1 MSQNHAG
8 HRGVVPVLTVCIAVI
23 GANSLALS
31 PIAPSIAAAFL
42 APAPTVM
49 LAGGGYG
56 LGTAFGALFLARYID
71 RIGVKRSLVAAMALL
86 GLAFAASAAAPNVW
100 ALVGAQAAAGLA
112 AGIGLPA
119 IYAFAA
125 VIAPP
130 GRESAVLGAVLTGW
144 TLSMVAGVSLSA
156 VLADLVGWRTV
167 YGSLTGLALL
177 AVLALAL
184 TRHRRQAPAATTAP
198 SPLTALRVPDV
209 ARLLLVCIAYMTAFY
224 GVYAYLGDHVYHAL
238 GQAVSASGLV
248 ALAYGLGFGAA
259 VFADPLIDRIGA
271 RRMMP
276 FAYAGITAVYLLL
289 TAASGTYAAIVGIAL
304 IWGLMNHFGLNVL
317 IGCLS
322 AIDPARR
329 GTILGLNSAV
339 TYLSVTVGTV
349 GFGPLYQLGGWPLLT
364 LTAAALCAAAVLLTW
379 TGPGRQSDRASRARA
394 AASSMAR
401 ASKAA

>member
-1 MSQNHAG
+1 MSQNHVG
-8 HRGVVPVLTVCIAVI
+8 HCGVVPILTVCIAVI
-23 GANSLALS
+23 GANSLALG
-31 PIAPSIAAAFL
+31 PIAPGIAAAYK
-42 APAPTVM
+42 APVPTVM
-49 LAGGGYG
+49 LAAGGYG

-71 RIGVKRSLVAAMALL
+71 RIGVKRALVAAMALL
-86 GLAFAASAAAPNVW
+86 GLAFAASAAAPHVW
-100 ALVGAQAAAGLA
+100 GLIGAQAAAGLA

-125 VIAPP
+125 VVAPP

-156 VLADLVGWRTV
+156 VLADFVSWRTV

-177 AVLALAL
+177 AALALAR
-184 TRHRRQAPAATTAP
+184 TRHRSRAPAGDAAP
-198 SPLTALRVPDV
+198 SPLAALTVPGV
-209 ARLLLVCIAYMTAFY
+209 GRLLLVCVAYMTAFY
-224 GVYAYLGDHVYHAL
+224 GVYAYLGDHVHQAL
-238 GQAVSASGLV
+238 GQAISASGLV

-259 VFADPLIDRIGA
+259 AFADPLIDRLGA
-271 RRMMP
+271 RRVMP
-276 FAYAGITAVYLLL
+276 FAYAGIAAVYLLL
-289 TAASGTYAAIVGIAL
+289 AAASGSYVAIIGIAL
-304 IWGLMNHFGLNVL
+304 IWGLANHFGLNVL
-317 IGCLS
+317 IGSLS

-364 LTAAALCAAAVLLTW
+364 AIAAALCAIAVVLTW
-379 TGPGRQSDRASRARA
+379 TGARPQVDKASRARA
-394 AASSMAR
+394 AASSIAR

>member
-1 MSQNHAG
+1 MPQNLVG
-8 HRGVVPVLTVCIAVI
+8 HRGVVPILTVCIAVI
-23 GANSLALS
+23 GANSLALG

-42 APAPTVM
+42 APVPTVM

-71 RIGVKRSLVAAMALL
+71 RIGVKRALVAAMALL
-86 GLAFAASAAAPNVW
+86 GLAFAVSATAPNVW
-100 ALVGAQAAAGLA
+100 GLVGAQAAAGLA

-125 VIAPP
+125 VVAPA

-156 VLADLVGWRTV
+156 VLADFVGWRTV
-167 YGSLTGLALL
+167 YGSLTGLAIL
-177 AVLALAL
+177 AALALAL
-184 TRHRRQAPAATTAP
+184 TRHHSRAPTGDAAP
-198 SPLTALRVPDV
+198 SPLAALRVPGV
-209 ARLLLVCIAYMTAFY
+209 GRLLLVCIAYMTAFY
-224 GVYAYLGDHVYHAL
+224 GVYAYLGDHVHQAL
-238 GQAVSASGLV
+238 GQTVSASGLV

-259 VFADPLIDRIGA
+259 VFADPLIDRLGA
-271 RRMMP
+271 RRVMP
-276 FAYAGITAVYLLL
+276 FAYAGITTVYLLL
-289 TAASGTYAAIVGIAL
+289 AAASGSYAAIVGIAL

-317 IGCLS
+317 IGRLS
-322 AIDPARR
+322 VIDPARR

-349 GFGPLYQLGGWPLLT
+349 GFGPLYQLGGWLL
-364 LTAAALCAAAVLLTW
+364 LALVAAALCAAAVLLTW
-379 TGPGRQSDRASRARA
+379 TGRGHQGDRASRARA